1 MFAGPFC
8 GMPSMRLRLAS
19 TLALAG
25 LLLATPTFAAGLS
38 GMGANL
44 FGNYFHFPKPN
55 LSKPPIKKITA
66 GSLKIELQH
75 TKLSQIAKAF
85 GGTIQ
90 SSGEGSGMA
99 RWLCYHT
106 DTANTWFISNSLG
119 GFDFV
124 MIVAVEAADPDRVP
138 GDCEAAKGKFKVPD
152 LGIPGLG
159 ASTADLKAAFGAASG
174 SKIAYRADEP
184 AADALGTANNAQY
197 IGYVLKAGKVTGY
210 GAGEASVQNMKK

>member
-1 MFAGPFC
+1 MFAQPSC
-8 GMPSMRLRLAS
+8 GNALMRLRLAS

-38 GMGANL
+38 GMGLNL
-44 FGNYFHFPKPN
+44 FGNYFHFAKPN
-55 LSKPPIKKITA
+55 LSKVPVKKITV
-66 GSLKIELQH
+66 GPMKVELQH
-75 TKLSQIAKAF
+75 TKLKDIAKVF

-90 SSGEGSGMA
+90 TQGEGGGMA

-124 MIVAVEAADPDRVP
+124 MVVAVEAADPDRIP
-138 GDCEAAKGKFKVPD
+138 GDCEAAKPKFKVPD

-159 ASTADLKAAFGAASG
+159 ATTADLKAAFGAASG

-197 IGYVLKAGKVTGY
+197 IGYILKGGKVSGY
-210 GAGEASVQNMKK
+210 GAGEASVQNIK

>member
-1 MFAGPFC
+1 
-8 GMPSMRLRLAS
+8 MRLRLP
-19 TLALAG
+19 ALAVVAG
-25 LLLATPTFAAGLS
+25 LMLAAPALAAGLS

-55 LSKPPIKKITA
+55 LTELPVGKITV
-66 GSLKIELQH
+66 GSMKIELQH
-75 TKLSQIAKAF
+75 TKLKDISKVF

-90 SSGEGSGMA
+90 SSEESNGAA

-106 DTANTWFISNSLG
+106 DEANTWFMSNNLG

-124 MIVAVEAADPDRVP
+124 MIVAVEAATPDKIP
-138 GDCEAAKGKFKVPD
+138 ADCEAASGKFRVPD

-159 ASTADLKAAFGAASG
+159 ATTADLKAAFGSASG
-174 SKIAYRADEP
+174 NKLAYRADEP

-197 IGYVLKAGKVTGY
+197 IGYILKSGKVVGF
-210 GAGEASVQNMKK
+210 GAGEASVQNMH